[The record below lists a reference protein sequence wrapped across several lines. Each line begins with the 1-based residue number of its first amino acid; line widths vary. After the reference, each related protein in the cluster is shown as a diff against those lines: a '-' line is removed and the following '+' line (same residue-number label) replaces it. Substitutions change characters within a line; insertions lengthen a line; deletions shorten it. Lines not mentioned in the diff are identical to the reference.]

1 MGIPF
6 LIIGLGMDRVS
17 LWITRFKPYM
27 RVVAIFSGI
36 MLIFVGILILT
47 DSMTRIAIWAL
58 SNGYYLDLPLGGAAA
73 PTYFVVF
80 LAGLLS
86 LLSPCVLPLVPAHVG
101 YLSGRAAGGR

>member
-58 SNGYYLDLPLGGAAA
+58 SNG
-73 PTYFVVF
+73 
-80 LAGLLS
+80 
-86 LLSPCVLPLVPAHVG
+86 
-101 YLSGRAAGGR
+101 